1 MSIQKKSLLNS
12 LNTTKKAIVASATPA
27 ETPSVSGKVSARK
40 LPRAQARVLPRA
52 TARISAHK
60 VPRTRV

>member
-27 ETPSVSGKVSARK
+27 SEDPKVSAKVSARAIS
-40 LPRAQARVLPRA
+40 RARAARV
-52 TARISAHK
+52 S
-60 VPRTRV
+60 VRVRGYVSPKH